1 MKTNLRTIWPPQG
14 AFSAV
19 ILAAALASVAPASGQ
34 GVPKSASRVFR
45 CSTEPPPGQMMFQLA
60 GGGCG
65 GGVSG
70 LGWDGPGQNATT
82 LFWHVEGAT
91 DDPQA
96 GQRDALIRA
105 MQAWAAI
112 VKITFQEL
120 PVANANRS
128 IDFNFLTG
136 DHSAVEPQEAG
147 DPNCPFNGSGGTL
160 AHAAFPPG
168 GLSTCGGLI
177 VESFAGNIH
186 FDDAE
191 LWEQD
196 NGDGTAFSL
205 TLVACHEIGHA
216 LGLVHAADGCTDVMR
231 PTVADTDTFTGLTA
245 NDINNI
251 RGGYAGGTGA
261 VITLN
266 ETGVWVAHNFVGFE
280 MGTQG
285 APFNSVNE
293 GVAGVPPHST
303 RVAVHFQSA
312 SYDEILTISQNM
324 ILRAENGPVTIG
336 RP

>member
-1 MKTNLRTIWPPQG
+1 MKTNLRTIRLPES
-14 AFSAV
+14 AFSVV
-19 ILAAALASVAPASGQ
+19 ILAAALASVVPVSGQ
-34 GVPKSASRVFR
+34 GVPKPASRVFR
-45 CSTEPPPGQMMFQLA
+45 CPTEPPPGQMMLQSA

-82 LFWHVEGAT
+82 LFWHAEGT
-91 DDPQA
+91 TGDLQA
-96 GQRDALIRA
+96 GQRAALIQA
-105 MQAWAAI
+105 MQAWAS
-112 VKITFQEL
+112 VVRITFQEL

-136 DHSAVEPQEAG
+136 DHSVVEPQEAG
-147 DPNCPFNGSGGTL
+147 DPDCPFNGSGDVL

-177 VESFAGNIH
+177 VESFAGNVH

-191 LWEQD
+191 LWAQD
-196 NGDGTAFSL
+196 DGDGAAFSL

-216 LGLVHAADGCTDVMR
+216 LGLVHAVDGCSDLMR
-231 PTVADTDTFTGLTA
+231 PGFADTDTFTGLTA

-251 RGGYAGGTGA
+251 RVGYAGGTGA

-266 ETGVWVAHNFVGFE
+266 ETGVWVARNFVGFE

-285 APFNSVNE
+285 APFNAVSE

-303 RVAVHFQSA
+303 GVAVHLQSA
-312 SYDEILTISQNM
+312 SYNETLTISQNM